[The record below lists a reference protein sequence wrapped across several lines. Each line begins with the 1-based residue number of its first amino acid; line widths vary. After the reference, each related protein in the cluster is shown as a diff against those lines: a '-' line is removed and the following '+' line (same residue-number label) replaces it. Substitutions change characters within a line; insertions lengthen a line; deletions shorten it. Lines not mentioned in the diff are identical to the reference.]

1 MAEFTVD
8 SALLSQ
14 GKLLIHTPTWD
25 FDSFAAIGEEIVA
38 LLSAT
43 VKERQMEA
51 DLHTWLVDFEGSL
64 LLLKAE
70 HYSETIWLETL
81 SGDEDQAVIRFIAT
95 LLAG

>member
-1 MAEFTVD
+1 MADFTVD
-8 SALLSQ
+8 TAFLAQ

-25 FDSFAAIGEEIVA
+25 FDSFPVVGEELVS

-43 VKERQMEA
+43 VKERQIEA

-70 HYSETIWLETL
+70 HYSEAIWLETL
-81 SGDEDQAVIRFIAT
+81 SGDDDHAVIRFIAT
-95 LLAG
+95 LLAA